1 MALSAMTTT
10 LARADEIPQNVITVA
25 DEAGVDPL
33 ELLGAVNTTHMQPEA
48 YLCLADGIMCP
59 PRAPV
64 VAAAAASPRVACIEA
79 KESGGANIANR
90 QGSGAGGTLQYMES
104 TFRAHAA
111 EMARETGD
119 LSINSWSR
127 WIPSQARALAA
138 WDLSKGRRSQWTVAG
153 C

>member
-33 ELLGAVNTTHMQPEA
+33 DLLGAVNPTHMQPEA
-48 YLCLADGIMCP
+48 YLCLTDGIMCP
-59 PRAPV
+59 QAPV
-64 VAAAAASPRVACIEA
+64 VTAASPRVACIEA

-90 QGSGAGGTLQYMES
+90 QGSGAGGALQYMES